1 MLIIN
6 YGKRINVGRLGKY
19 YRNRT
24 ITRSSGNFPIY
35 NYSNKCNTDFNDTK
49 CSEEKLQYKRYL
61 SDPMIPIVICTGPTG
76 SGKTYMACKEG
87 INQLNN
93 GSYEKLLIT
102 RPAVSIDNEQ
112 HGYLP
117 GTLNKKM
124 DPWIRPIYDNIEDI
138 IGIKQ
143 LDYLIKH
150 KVIEICPF
158 AYIRGRTFKNTY
170 IIADEMQNS
179 SRMQFKT
186 LLTRI
191 GESSKIVV
199 NGDLLQSDNSS
210 NDGLNDFITR
220 LIEYSKNNE
229 RKYTKI
235 VNLLNDD
242 IQRHP
247 SILEVLDIYSERIS
261 YLN

>member
-1 MLIIN
+1 
-6 YGKRINVGRLGKY
+6 
-19 YRNRT
+19 
-24 ITRSSGNFPIY
+24 
-35 NYSNKCNTDFNDTK
+35 
-49 CSEEKLQYKRYL
+49 
-61 SDPMIPIVICTGPTG
+61 
-76 SGKTYMACKEG
+76 MACKEG

-143 LDYLIKH
+143 LEYLIKH

-247 SILEVLDIYSERIS
+247 SILEVLDIYS
-261 YLN
+261 

>member
-6 YGKRINVGRLGKY
+6 YGKRINVGRISKY

-24 ITRSSGNFPIY
+24 ITSSSTYHPIY
-35 NYSNKCNTDFNDTK
+35 YNSNKCNTDFNDSK
-49 CSEEKLQYKRYL
+49 CSEEKLQYKRFL
-61 SDPMIPIVICTGPTG
+61 SDPLIPIVICTGPTG
-76 SGKTYMACKEG
+76 SGKTYMACREG

-93 GSYEKLLIT
+93 GYYKKMLIT

-117 GTLNKKM
+117 GTLDKKM

-143 LDYLIKH
+143 FEYLLKH

-191 GESSKIVV
+191 GDSSKIVV
-199 NGDLLQSDNSS
+199 NGDLLQSDNIS

-229 RKYTKI
+229 RKYVKI
-235 VNLLNDD
+235 VNLHNDD

-247 SILEVLDIYSERIS
+247 SILEILDIYSERNS
-261 YLN
+261 